1 MTDLKHTPGPW
12 WVSKKP
18 NRKGYRKVSAERWAD
33 FAKVVT
39 VMLDDGQRDE
49 CAAGVANAQLIATA
63 PELLEVLTAVYGV
76 IISGNQAAVLN
87 EDSATFALIEATIK
101 KATQIK

>member
-1 MTDLKHTPGPW
+1 MAQPKHTPGPW
-12 WVSKKP
+12 WLSKRP
-18 NRKGYRKVSAERWAD
+18 TRKGYRKVSAERWAD

-49 CAAGVANAQLIATA
+49 CAAGVANATLIAAA
-63 PELLEVLTAVYGV
+63 PELLEVLKAVYAV
-76 IISGNQAAVLN
+76 ILSGNQAAVLN

-101 KATQIK
+101 KATNVK